1 MVVTVSVAAATP
13 LLLLLL
19 PLALSSA
26 VCRLRAPLADA
37 PNATLMTQAP
47 CDTVCAPLRGE
58 CLRHATQTEQ
68 TMYICSYVYM
78 FTCLFQGG
86 LCTALTRPM
95 PRAAR
100 RQGLPPQHMGKNNM
114 VCRLHSAEGKKAA
127 SADATWEK
135 AASADASP
143 HGKNSS
149 GHWRATAYLRW
160 LVASPHA

>member
-13 LLLLLL
+13 LLLLLLLLLL

-78 FTCLFQGG
+78 FISRWTMYG
-86 LCTALTRPM
+86 LDKRSTALM
-95 PRAAR
+95 P
-100 RQGLPPQHMGKNNM
+100 HH
-114 VCRLHSAEGKKAA
+114 VGKKAA

-143 HGKNSS
+143 HGKINS
-149 GHWRATAYLRW
+149 R
-160 LVASPHA
+160 